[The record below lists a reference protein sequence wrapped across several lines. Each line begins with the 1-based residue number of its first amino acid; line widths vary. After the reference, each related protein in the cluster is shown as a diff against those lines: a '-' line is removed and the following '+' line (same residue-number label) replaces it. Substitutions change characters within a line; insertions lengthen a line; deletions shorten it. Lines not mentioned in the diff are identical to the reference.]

1 MKCFKFTILVLV
13 GFFPPVIYLPK
24 KLYFK
29 SSESYP
35 ATLDLTSVGKKPL
48 KGTDMR
54 CIDFGEYVIR
64 NFQSQGVYYV
74 RHEQLSLVKSLV
86 PVPDQESSVFDG
98 LE

>member
-1 MKCFKFTILVLV
+1 MFQIHHF
-13 GFFPPVIYLPK
+13 GFGGIFPTCNLFAK